1 MKNLVLTAI
10 AMAGIVIAGA
20 ASANDHLFNATNAA
34 NASGSNQRGFT
45 NPVTTNPGNSQASP
59 GTVPGQGNPNAGAD
73 TGTPAVDSNFL
84 PCQAQDHVPFDPEG
98 GC

>member
-1 MKNLVLTAI
+1 MKNVVLTTI
-10 AMAGIVIAGA
+10 AMAGIVVTSA
-20 ASANDHLFNATNAA
+20 ASANDHLFNATSAA
-34 NASGSNQRGFT
+34 NASGRNQRGFT

-73 TGTPAVDSNFL
+73 QGTPAVDPTL
-84 PCQAQDHVPFDPEG
+84 LQCQAQDHVPFDPDA

>member
-45 NPVTTNPGNSQASP
+45 NPVTSHTSQPSP
-59 GTVPGQGNPNAGAD
+59 TTVPGQGNPNAGAD
-73 TGTPAVDSNFL
+73 QDTPAVDASCL
-84 PCQAQDHVPFDPEG
+84 QSQARDHVPFDPEG
-98 GC
+98 DC